1 MVDVTKNGLGQ
12 HSIDALGDVVITNPQ
27 DGEVVMYDTATGKWV
42 NNSVEAGAGYQ
53 PLDAELTALA
63 TTTSAADALP
73 YFTGSGTATTTTLTS
88 TARGLLDDTSESAMR
103 TTLGLTIGTDV
114 QAYDATL
121 SALALY
127 NTNGILVQTA
137 ADTFAGRTLTG
148 TANQITVT
156 NGDGVSG
163 NPTLSI
169 PYNLELGSSAVAQSS
184 LKFFEDSDNGS
195 NYVLLQPAAS
205 LASNYTVTL
214 PSISG
219 TLMSGANDLSDIS
232 SAANARSN
240 LGLVIGTNVQAYDAE
255 LAALAGLTSA
265 ADKVPYFTGSGTAA
279 LGDFTAFGRSLVD
292 DVDAAAGRATLSAAK
307 SGANTDIDSITL
319 DNTGLAIADTDASH
333 NLIVKPGSN
342 LSAQRTITITTGDAD
357 RTLDISAASVTVS
370 SFGASLV
377 DDADAATARTTLG
390 VKIGTDVQAYDATLG
405 ALASYNTNGLV
416 TQTAADTFT
425 GRTITGTA
433 NQITVTNGDG
443 VSGNPTIS
451 IPYNLILGSSATGP
465 SSITFNEDTD
475 NGSNTVTIQAPSSL
489 AANYT
494 LTLPANDGD
503 ADQFLQT
510 DGSGNLTWAAG
521 SGGISWSDPVNAS
534 IVPDTD
540 DTYNLGSNLLRFK
553 NLYVDDASIST
564 SLTVGGS
571 VTVQGLVGDSPS
583 ATIGNFRSMDFHEI
597 VGGTNYVTIIAPT
610 LISSNYTQ
618 TLQGVTGTIYVSNGT
633 DVSLADGGTGASL
646 TDPNADRIMFWD
658 DSAGAVTWLEVGS
671 GLTITDTTITASGSG
686 MTEWTAASAA
696 GPASLYFS
704 EDTDN
709 GTNKVTVT
717 APSSL
722 GADYTVTLPAET
734 GTVLT
739 TVSGQ
744 PLDATLTAL
753 AAYNTNGILV
763 QTAADTFAGRS
774 VTSNQLTVTNGDGV
788 SGDITIAVPY
798 NLDLGSSALG
808 SSRVRFFEDTDNG
821 GSAITLAAPASLAG
835 NITLTLPDTDGDA
848 NQVLTTDGSG
858 NMSWTTPAAG
868 GFDIGLAYPIVI
880 GQFSA

>member
-27 DGEVVMYDTATGKWV
+27 DGEVVMYDTATGKWI

-53 PLDAELTALA
+53 PLDTELTALA

-114 QAYDATL
+114 QVYDATL
-121 SALALY
+121 TALAAY

-184 LKFFEDSDNGS
+184 VKFFEDSDNGS

-219 TLMSGANDLSDIS
+219 TLLSGANDLSDIS
-232 SAANARSN
+232 SAVNARSN

-292 DVDAAAGRATLSAAK
+292 DVDAAAGRSTLSAAK

-342 LSAQRTITITTGDAD
+342 LSAQRTITVTTGDAD

-377 DDADAATARTTLG
+377 DDADASAARTTLG

-405 ALASYNTNGLV
+405 ALASYNTNGLI

-443 VSGNPTIS
+443 VSGNPTLS
-451 IPYNLILGSSATGP
+451 IPYNLILGSSSTGP

-503 ADQFLQT
+503 VDQFLQT
-510 DGSGNLTWAAG
+510 DGSGVLSWATVGGGG
-521 SGGISWSDPVNAS
+521 SGVPEFGHISGQYYHYLSPAVSDSATRTDTNTAALTGFFGISSRCYFYPFVITDNETFTILGTYIDVANSGDTVNIA
-534 IVPDTD
+534 IYDHD
-540 DTYNLGSNLLRFK
+540 
-553 NLYVDDASIST
+553 IST
-564 SLTVGGS
+564 VQPTGAPILETNVSASSTGGS
-571 VTVQGLVGDSPS
+571 VTTGLSWTPSPGIYWMGIQLSSDNIGITAYQGTRFMPEFTLGTSSVTNNPGGNS
-583 ATIGNFRSMDFHEI
+583 A
-597 VGGTNYVTIIAPT
+597 IAWRMSHT
-610 LISSNYTQ
+610 
-618 TLQGVTGTIYVSNGT
+618 
-633 DVSLADGGTGASL
+633 
-646 TDPNADRIMFWD
+646 F
-658 DSAGAVTWLEVGS
+658 SAGSSPTPSSLS
-671 GLTITDTTITASGSG
+671 STTASGLFP
-686 MTEWTAASAA
+686 MI
-696 GPASLYFS
+696 
-704 EDTDN
+704 
-709 GTNKVTVT
+709 V
-717 APSSL
+717 L
-722 GADYTVTLPAET
+722 G
-734 GTVLT
+734 
-739 TVSGQ
+739 
-744 PLDATLTAL
+744 
-753 AAYNTNGILV
+753 N
-763 QTAADTFAGRS
+763 
-774 VTSNQLTVTNGDGV
+774 
-788 SGDITIAVPY
+788 
-798 NLDLGSSALG
+798 
-808 SSRVRFFEDTDNG
+808 
-821 GSAITLAAPASLAG
+821 
-835 NITLTLPDTDGDA
+835 
-848 NQVLTTDGSG
+848 
-858 NMSWTTPAAG
+858 
-868 GFDIGLAYPIVI
+868 
-880 GQFSA
+880 